1 MVHHETSERIK
12 AYAGRTSKILRW
24 VKVSIG
30 ILLICSFFLPWAAQT
45 ESCADDAAI
54 VRDNISGYSLAVEGT
69 APKAVLA
76 PIVGLV
82 IGVLA
87 FFLIGRTLPFAR
99 SLTSLGEVLPT
110 LYAWVYVNF
119 EVFFL
124 TPYVERFGYTITF
137 LLMAAIPPLS
147 FIESVIHLP
156 LMNRKKRLI
165 TSIIIAI
172 AIGFFIVMT
181 VYDALT

>member
-1 MVHHETSERIK
+1 MI
-12 AYAGRTSKILRW
+12 
-24 VKVSIG
+24 KVSIG
-30 ILLICSFFLPWAAQT
+30 IILILAFFLPWAAQT

-69 APKAVLA
+69 ASAAVLA
-76 PIVGLV
+76 PLTGLV
-82 IGVLA
+82 IGALA
-87 FFLIGRTLPFAR
+87 FFLVGRVYPFAR
-99 SLTSLGEVLPT
+99 SLVSLGEILPA

-124 TPYVERFGYTITF
+124 VPYVERIGYTITF

-147 FIESVIHLP
+147 FLESVAHLP
-156 LMNRKKRLI
+156 LMNKRKRLI
-165 TSIIIAI
+165 TSIVIAVTI
-172 AIGFFIVMT
+172 AFFVIMT